1 MSIRILLADD
11 HEMLREGLRA
21 ILEREDDLEIVGEA
35 SDGRT
40 AVAMA
45 AKLIPDVVVMDIT
58 MPDLN
63 GVEATRQI
71 RTDHPE
77 VSVVALSR
85 HSERHYVLRILEAGA
100 GGYVLKSA
108 AYDELRSAVRAVTR
122 GQKYL
127 SPSITGIVVDER
139 LRAAAQVEISKQ
151 ADLGPREREIV
162 QLLAEG
168 HSSAQIAGRL
178 HISTRTVESHR
189 RNIMKKL
196 GLRGVAELT
205 RWAIREGL
213 TSVED

>member
-1 MSIRILLADD
+1 MSVRILLADD

-21 ILEREDDLEIVGEA
+21 ILERENDLEIVGEA

-45 AKLIPDVVVMDIT
+45 AKLVPDVVVMDIT
-58 MPDLN
+58 MADLN

-71 RTDHPE
+71 RTDNPE

-85 HSERHYVLRILEAGA
+85 HSERHYVLKMLEAGA
-100 GGYVLKSA
+100 GGYVLKAA

-127 SPSITGIVVDER
+127 SPSITGIVIDER
-139 LRAAAQVEISKQ
+139 LRAATT
-151 ADLGPREREIV
+151 ADTFKEVALGPREREIV

-168 HSSAQIAGRL
+168 CSSSQIAERL

-205 RWAIREGL
+205 RYAIREGL